1 LLHAAIGT
9 AEQLPHKEEKRRSTM
24 GSILLISLPILL
36 VLLVLAALIYSLAKL
51 ISDTNT
57 SEDVASDGSKQ
68 ESFLKA
74 SILHM
79 ASRLGR

>member
-1 LLHAAIGT
+1 
-9 AEQLPHKEEKRRSTM
+9 M
-24 GSILLISLPILL
+24 GSILLVGLPILL

>member
-1 LLHAAIGT
+1 LLHTAIGT
-9 AEQLPHKEEKRRSTM
+9 AEQLPQKEEKRRPTM
-24 GSILLISLPILL
+24 GSILLVGLPILL

>member
-1 LLHAAIGT
+1 
-9 AEQLPHKEEKRRSTM
+9 M
-24 GSILLISLPILL
+24 GSILLIGLPILL
-36 VLLVLAALIYSLAKL
+36 VLLVLAALIRSLAKL

-57 SEDVASDGSKQ
+57 SEDVAPDGRKQ

-79 ASRLGR
+79 ASRR

>member
-9 AEQLPHKEEKRRSTM
+9 AEQLPHKEEKRRPTM

-51 ISDTNT
+51 ISDTNPT
-57 SEDVASDGSKQ
+57 FRRRVDGKKDFQ
-68 ESFLKA
+68 
-74 SILHM
+74 
-79 ASRLGR
+79 

>member
-1 LLHAAIGT
+1 MGIIFLIG
-9 AEQLPHKEEKRRSTM
+9 
-24 GSILLISLPILL
+24 LPILL
-36 VLLVLAALIYSLAKL
+36 VLLLLAALILSVAKL

-57 SEDVASDGSKQ
+57 SEGVRPDGSKQ

-74 SILHM
+74 SILHA

>member
-1 LLHAAIGT
+1 
-9 AEQLPHKEEKRRSTM
+9 M

-68 ESFLKA
+68 VSFLKA

>member
-1 LLHAAIGT
+1 
-9 AEQLPHKEEKRRSTM
+9 M

>member
-9 AEQLPHKEEKRRSTM
+9 AEQLPQKEEKRRPTM

>member
-1 LLHAAIGT
+1 
-9 AEQLPHKEEKRRSTM
+9 M

-57 SEDVASDGSKQ
+57 AEDVASDGSKQ